1 MRVFILGSGV
11 REAAVYRKLAQSSQF
26 SNLTFFP
33 GNAMVPQKKQG
44 PMPASASFEDLKQFF
59 INEKIDLLFVG
70 PEQPLVDGI
79 VDFFAREMPKLLVF
93 GPSQEAA
100 RLEGSKVFSAE
111 VMDELNIP
119 YAKSVVITDQT
130 SLKQALNQLGLPI
143 VLKADGLAAG
153 KGVTIHDNE
162 NEAAD
167 MATRLLEGEILAGAG
182 KEILAQQFLTGE
194 EASLFALCNGS
205 EAIYLPVGRDYK
217 RAYDADQGP
226 NTGGMG
232 SYCPGGHLSPAHI
245 EFAHQRIVQPVLDKF
260 QYRGILYVGLMVH
273 SSKGDDLSVIEFNVR
288 LGDPETQC
296 ILPMLEE
303 DLLPYLSWACGATE
317 QVITVKNPAGIR
329 TIPQKPGCCVNVV
342 VAAKGYPGSYKKELP
357 LNITDPA
364 DESVH
369 IIHAGTKYLDS
380 GLVSNGGRVC
390 NVVAQGAN
398 QKEARDKVY
407 RYLAENKPNLDAD
420 YFFREDIAL

>member
-1 MRVFILGSGV
+1 MRVFILGSGG
-11 REAAVYRKLAQSSQF
+11 REAAVYKKLKESSEVSKLIF
-26 SNLTFFP
+26 YP
-33 GNAMVPQKKQG
+33 GNAMVPKEDQG
-44 PMPASASFEDLKQFF
+44 PNPRSSSFEDLKAFF
-59 INEKIDLLFVG
+59 TREKIELLFVG

-79 VDFFAREMPKLLVF
+79 VDFFASQMPQLMVF
-93 GPSQEAA
+93 GPAQEAA

-119 YAKSVVITDQT
+119 YAKSVVISDQAT
-130 SLKQALNQLGLPI
+130 LKEALNQLGLPI

-162 NEAAD
+162 KEAAE
-167 MATRLLEGEILAGAG
+167 MATRLLEGDILAGAG

-232 SYCPGGHLSPAHI
+232 SYCPGGHLNPAHI
-245 EFAHQRIVQPVLDKF
+245 EFSHQKIVQPIVDKF
-260 QYRGILYVGLMVH
+260 KYQGILYVGLMVH
-273 SSKGDDLSVIEFNVR
+273 SSEGTDLSVIEFNVR

-329 TIPQKPGCCVNVV
+329 TIPQKPGSCVNVV

-357 LNITDPA
+357 LEITDSA
-364 DESVH
+364 DEAVH
-369 IIHAGTKYLDS
+369 IIHAGTKYSDS

-407 RYLAENKPNLDAD
+407 RYLEENKPNLNAD
-420 YFFREDIAL
+420 YFFRGDIAF